1 MGTHTIKLSAE
12 ELALIEQKRAEE
24 KAQKEA
30 LLKSYDHYK
39 KRNIEAEQKRVQ
51 TLEKEQEERKKLFEK
66 FFAQLTSVSPDFKFD
81 CKCISKRREINL
93 YDIDDSGNEIKYIFD
108 EQGIAIDKLEPKET
122 INFEY
127 VSYELKI
134 SYTGKL
140 PETHEFYVIP
150 VEQVSKYSRNVIG
163 HKMQIQGTG
172 INSWEKKGQMTK
184 PESVVKKLKELSES
198 AFMKIEF
205 QEAENVR
212 KNTVEAEFKKQYG
225 HLENEASVVVKGRQ
239 FTITFNNGI
248 EIILNGYLNGDKVS
262 FTHSKTSMP
271 YGVDVNKLINALKN
285 I

>member
-24 KAQKEA
+24 KA

-39 KRNIEAEQKRVQ
+39 ENKIKAEQK
-51 TLEKEQEERKKLFEK
+51 TIDSLEKEQEERKKLFEG

-81 CKCISKRREINL
+81 CKCISKSREVNL
-93 YDIDDSGNEIKYIFD
+93 YDVDDDGDEIKYICD
-108 EQGIAIDKLEPKET
+108 EQGIIISKLEPKET
-122 INFEY
+122 IHFDY

-140 PETHEFYVIP
+140 PETHEFYVVPI
-150 VEQVSKYSRNVIG
+150 EQVSKHSRRVIG

-172 INSWEKKGQMTK
+172 INSWERTGQMTK

-198 AFMKIEF
+198 AFMQIEYA
-205 QEAENVR
+205 EAENIR
-212 KNTVEAEFKKQYG
+212 KNTIENEFKKQYG
-225 HLENEASVVVKGRQ
+225 HLEKEASVTIKGRQ
-239 FTITFNNGI
+239 FTIVFNNGI
-248 EIILNGYLNGDKVS
+248 EIVINGYLNEDKVS
-262 FTHSKTSMP
+262 FTHTKTSMP
-271 YGVDVNKLINALKN
+271 YKVDVNKLINALKN